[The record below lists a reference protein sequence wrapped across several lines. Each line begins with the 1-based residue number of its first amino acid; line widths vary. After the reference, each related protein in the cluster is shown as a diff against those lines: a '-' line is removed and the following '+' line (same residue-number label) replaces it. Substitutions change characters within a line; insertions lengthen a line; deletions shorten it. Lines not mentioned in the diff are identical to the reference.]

1 MFRRVRGEFFM
12 ALLAIAGFTYIL
24 FSSLTDENACARG
37 ESAACVHFQP
47 SRNHPMVSRSP

>member
-1 MFRRVRGEFFM
+1 M